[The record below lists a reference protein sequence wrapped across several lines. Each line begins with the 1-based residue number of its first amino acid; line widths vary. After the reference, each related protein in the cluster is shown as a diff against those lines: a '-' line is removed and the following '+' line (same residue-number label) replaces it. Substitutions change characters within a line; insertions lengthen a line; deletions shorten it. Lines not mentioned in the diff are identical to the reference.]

1 MARRPVRRGAQSFA
15 CHLLNMG
22 RTKYGDCIVVQRGGM
37 SILIDGGHPGDWKDN
52 EYRPSIPAQLEQI
65 LGGQA
70 PYHFDLLVVTHCHQD
85 HIGCLPKLIAEDI
98 ITCNRALVADEK
110 LGFGIDD
117 QGGSDV
123 RVTAAPERIRRLV
136 AALSEEDHSNLR
148 GPALEEFLS
157 DAALLQ
163 DSYSA
168 MLDKLARNTD
178 VIRYRGLSD
187 VNPLINAM
195 SPTGM
200 QILGPTTDQLV
211 HCAETIQRVSGDA
224 VDLLADFADANESPA
239 ETYLRLMASESDA
252 ADEVSHEVGWA
263 KNCQSIILTFGS
275 EDARVLLPGDMQF
288 AEPGIAEIEGFV
300 HELRESVK
308 RAGPFVFAKL
318 PHHTSHN
325 GISQDILTEWQ
336 WPPLLGHSGG
346 FNDPKHPHAG
356 TLQLLKRLAR
366 QHDFQYGRTDRNG
379 LITVYPA
386 QQDMEGRGRF
396 NDFTPNFASDEATKP
411 AVVEPVP
418 PPGGMGVATTSAS
431 EQFIDITFVRI
442 PYADGR
448 VSIDGRVIEISR
460 PRHDQPAR
468 QEASVP
474 PGSPGGDRLA
484 PEPARPP
491 GRDNAL
497 AAGRALP
504 ALLFVTDAARLRQN
518 VGEDADRAIRV
529 VERAGHRLV
538 NASGAALIPNTRL
551 AIIESKPK
559 GVVILGG
566 YDVVPSQRIDVLG
579 PDLRARIPANL
590 VARDKDG
597 FIVWSD
603 DVYGDVEPDG
613 VPELPVSRIPDAR
626 MGSFFLSQLTQSGIG
641 QAGRYGLRNRER
653 SFADAVYANIPGN
666 EALQISYPQQP
677 SVQQRQLAACECV
690 YFMLHGDYRNSTVF
704 WGEDDDGHLTAIDI
718 ASLPTSGIGV
728 AFAGCCWGAL
738 TVSDPA
744 LVASGQPIPR
754 MVERS
759 MALSILKAGARAFV
773 GATGVHYSPGGRGGF
788 FGGPLHAAFWD
799 EIRRN
804 VSPAQALFN
813 ARQTYLLD
821 IPHGRTALWDL
832 AVERKLYKQFTCLGL
847 GW

>member
-1 MARRPVRRGAQSFA
+1 M
-15 CHLLNMG
+15 
-22 RTKYGDCIVVQRGGM
+22 
-37 SILIDGGHPGDWKDN
+37 
-52 EYRPSIPAQLEQI
+52 
-65 LGGQA
+65 
-70 PYHFDLLVVTHCHQD
+70 
-85 HIGCLPKLIAEDI
+85 
-98 ITCNRALVADEK
+98 
-110 LGFGIDD
+110 
-117 QGGSDV
+117 
-123 RVTAAPERIRRLV
+123 
-136 AALSEEDHSNLR
+136 
-148 GPALEEFLS
+148 
-157 DAALLQ
+157 
-163 DSYSA
+163 
-168 MLDKLARNTD
+168 
-178 VIRYRGLSD
+178 
-187 VNPLINAM
+187 
-195 SPTGM
+195 
-200 QILGPTTDQLV
+200 
-211 HCAETIQRVSGDA
+211 SGDA

-239 ETYLRLMASESDA
+239 ETYLRLMESESDA

-263 KNCQSIILTFGS
+263 KNCQSIILTFGT
-275 EDARVLLPGDMQF
+275 EDARILLPGDMQF
-288 AEPGIAEIEGFV
+288 AEPGIAEIDGFV
-300 HELRESVK
+300 RELRDSVK

-325 GISQDILTEWQ
+325 GINQDILSEWQ

-346 FNDPKHPHAG
+346 FNDPKHPHSG

-379 LITVYPA
+379 LITIYPA
-386 QQDMEGRGRF
+386 QQEMEGRGRF
-396 NDFTPNFASDEATKP
+396 NDFTPNVASDEAAAP
-411 AVVEPVP
+411 AIAERVP
-418 PPGGMGVATTSAS
+418 PSGSAGVATTSSAS
-431 EQFIDITFVRI
+431 EQFIDITFVRM

-448 VSIDGRVIEISR
+448 VSIDGREIEISR
-460 PRHDQPAR
+460 PSHDLPIR
-468 QEASVP
+468 QEAVVP
-474 PGSPGGDRLA
+474 PGRSRGDWPR
-484 PEPARPP
+484 PEVARSP

-497 AAGRALP
+497 AAGRVLP
-504 ALLFVTDAARLRQN
+504 PLLFVTDSTRLRQN
-518 VGEDADRAIRV
+518 IGEDADRAIRI
-529 VERAGHRLV
+529 VERGGHRLV
-538 NASGAALIPNTRL
+538 NASSAELITDTRL
-551 AIIESKPK
+551 AMLESKPK

-603 DVYGDVEPDG
+603 DVYGDIEPDG

-653 SFADAVYANIPGN
+653 PFADAVYANIPGN
-666 EALQISYPQQP
+666 EAVQISCPQQP
-677 SVQQRQLAACECV
+677 SAQQRQLAARECV

-704 WGEDDDGHLTAIDI
+704 WGEDDGGNLTAIDI
-718 ASLPTSGIGV
+718 ASLPASGIGI

-744 LVASGQPIPR
+744 LVSNGQPTPR

-773 GATGVHYSPGGRGGF
+773 GTTGVHYSPGAQGGF

-799 EIRRN
+799 EIRKK
-804 VSPAQALFN
+804 VPPAQALHN

>member
-1 MARRPVRRGAQSFA
+1 MARRPARREAQSFA

-22 RTKYGDCIVVQRGGM
+22 RTKYGDCIVVECGGM
-37 SILIDGGHPGDWKDN
+37 SILIDGGHPGDWKGN
-52 EYRPSIPAQLEQI
+52 EYRPSIPTQLEQI
-65 LGGQA
+65 VGSQA

-85 HIGCLPKLIAEDI
+85 HIGCLPKLIAEGI
-98 ITCNRALVADEK
+98 VTCDRALVADEK

-117 QGGSDV
+117 QGGSDA

-157 DAALLQ
+157 DSALLQ
-163 DSYSA
+163 DGYDA
-168 MLDKLARNTD
+168 MLVKLARNADIT
-178 VIRYRGLSD
+178 RYRGLNGLD
-187 VNPLINAM
+187 PLINAM
-195 SPTGM
+195 SPSGM

-224 VDLLADFADANESPA
+224 VDLLADFADANESAA

-252 ADEVSHEVGWA
+252 ADEVSHEIGWA

-275 EDARVLLPGDMQF
+275 EDTRILLPGDMQF
-288 AEPGIAEIEGFV
+288 AEPGIAEIDRFV
-300 HELRESVK
+300 HELRDSVK

-325 GISQDILTEWQ
+325 GINQDILTEWQ

-346 FNDPKHPHAG
+346 FNDPKHPDAS
-356 TLQLLKRLAR
+356 TLDLLKRLAR

-379 LITVYPA
+379 LVTIYPA
-386 QQDMEGRGRF
+386 QNKMEGQGRL
-396 NDFTPNFASDEATKP
+396 NDFTPNVASDEAGEL
-411 AVVEPVP
+411 AVAEQALAAGPS
-418 PPGGMGVATTSAS
+418 VAITSSS
-431 EQFIDITFVRI
+431 EQFIDITFARI
-442 PYADGR
+442 PYAEGR

-468 QEASVP
+468 QKALGQ
-474 PGSPGGDRLA
+474 PGSDTPK
-484 PEPARPP
+484 PEPARPSH
-491 GRDNAL
+491 DNAL
-497 AAGRALP
+497 AAGRPLP
-504 ALLFVTDAARLRQN
+504 QLLFVTDAAKLRQN
-518 VGEDADRAIRV
+518 VGEDADRAIQI
-529 VERAGHRLV
+529 VERAGHRV
-538 NASGAALIPNTRL
+538 VSASGAALITKTRL
-551 AIIESKPK
+551 AMLEGKPK
-559 GVVILGG
+559 GVIILGG

-590 VARDKDG
+590 IARDKDG

-603 DVYGDVEPDG
+603 DVYGDIEPDG

-626 MGSFFLSQLTQSGIG
+626 LGSFFLSQLTQSGIG
-641 QAGRYGLRNRER
+641 QAGRYGLRNSARP
-653 SFADAVYANIPGN
+653 FADAVYANIPGN
-666 EALQISYPQQP
+666 EAVQISSPQQP
-677 SVQQRQLAACECV
+677 SAQQRQLAAREYA

-704 WGEDDDGHLTAIDI
+704 WGEDDGGNLAAIDI
-718 ASLPTSGIGV
+718 PSLPASGIGV

-744 LVASGQPIPR
+744 LLSNGQPTPR

-773 GATGVHYSPGGRGGF
+773 GATGVHYSPGARGGF

-799 EIRRN
+799 EIRRGI
-804 VSPAQALFN
+804 SPAEALFN
-813 ARQTYLLD
+813 ARHTYLLD